1 MGCVLGLD
9 PGFGRLGFGAIATV
23 RGTTRVLDC
32 GIISTD
38 KDTPFGE
45 RLVQL
50 ADDLETLLDQL
61 KPSRI
66 VVEKLFFTKNAKT
79 AMQVAEARGVL
90 LYLAAKRRIPVLEYT
105 PSQVKSAVCGDGKAD
120 KKAIQKM
127 VKMLLGLKSAPKID
141 DAADALALALMGAAI
156 RE

>member
-9 PGFGRLGFGAIATV
+9 PGFGRLGFGAVGVV
-23 RGTTRVLDC
+23 RGRTVVLDC

-50 ADDLETLLDQL
+50 ADDLESILRQL
-61 KPSRI
+61 KPSKI

-90 LYLAAKRRIPVLEYT
+90 LYLAARRHIPVLEFT
-105 PSQVKSAVCGDGKAD
+105 PSQVKSAVCGDGTAD
-120 KKAIQKM
+120 KKAVQKM
-127 VKMLLGLKSAPKID
+127 VKLLLGLKTAPKID

>member
-1 MGCVLGLD
+1 MPCVLGLD
-9 PGFGRLGFGAIATV
+9 PGFGRLGFGAIEVV
-23 RGTTRVLDC
+23 RGKTRVLDC

-50 ADDLETLLDQL
+50 ADDLETLFQAL
-61 KPSRI
+61 KPSHI

-79 AMQVAEARGVL
+79 AMQVAEARGVI
-90 LYLAAKRRIPVLEYT
+90 LYLAAKRRIPVSEYT
-105 PSQVKSAVCGDGKAD
+105 PSQVKSAVTGDGKAD

-127 VKMLLGLKSAPKID
+127 VKIMLGLKSAPKID
-141 DAADALALALMGAAI
+141 DAADALALALMGASK
-156 RE
+156 RV

>member
-1 MGCVLGLD
+1 MACVLGLD
-9 PGFGRLGFGAIATV
+9 PGFGRLGFGAVSVA
-23 RGTTRVLDC
+23 RGKTCVVDC

-50 ADDLETLLDQL
+50 ADDLETLLRAL
-61 KPSRI
+61 KPDRI

-90 LYLAAKRRIPVLEYT
+90 LYLAAKRDIPVSEFT
-105 PSQVKSAVCGDGKAD
+105 PSQVKSAVCGDGNAD
-120 KKAIQKM
+120 KKAVQKM

-141 DAADALALALMGAAI
+141 DAADALALALMGI
-156 RE
+156 SQRV

>member
-9 PGFGRLGFGAIATV
+9 PGFGRLGFGAIGTV
-23 RGTTRVLDC
+23 RGKTCVLDC

-50 ADDLETLLDQL
+50 ADDLETLLAEL
-61 KPSRI
+61 KPSKI
-66 VVEKLFFTKNAKT
+66 VVERLFFTKNAKT
-79 AMQVAEARGVL
+79 AMQVAESRGVL
-90 LYLAAKRRIPVLEYT
+90 LLLAARAKIPVAEYT

-120 KKAIQKM
+120 KKAVQKM
-127 VKMLLGLKSAPKID
+127 VKLLLGLKSAPKID
-141 DAADALALALMGAAI
+141 DAADALALALMGASQ
-156 RE
+156 RV

>member
-23 RGTTRVLDC
+23 RGKTSVLDC
-32 GIISTD
+32 GIIRTD
-38 KDTPFGE
+38 QDVPFGE

-50 ADDLETLLDQL
+50 ADDLETLLTEL
-61 KPSRI
+61 KPARI
-66 VVEKLFFTKNAKT
+66 VVERLFFMKNAKT

-120 KKAIQKM
+120 KKAVQKM
-127 VKMLLGLKSAPKID
+127 VKILLGLKSAPKID
-141 DAADALALALMGAAI
+141 DAADALALALMGAAQRI
-156 RE
+156 